1 MRKAKDH
8 FELNLVRK
16 VKGNTKGFFK
26 YDSSK
31 RKTREH
37 VGLLLNEGDALV
49 TENME
54 KGRVSECLL
63 CFSL

>member
-1 MRKAKDH
+1 M
-8 FELNLVRK
+8 RK

-31 RKTREH
+31 RKTGEH

-54 KGRVSECLL
+54 KAEFLNAFFALVFNSKTAP
-63 CFSL
+63 